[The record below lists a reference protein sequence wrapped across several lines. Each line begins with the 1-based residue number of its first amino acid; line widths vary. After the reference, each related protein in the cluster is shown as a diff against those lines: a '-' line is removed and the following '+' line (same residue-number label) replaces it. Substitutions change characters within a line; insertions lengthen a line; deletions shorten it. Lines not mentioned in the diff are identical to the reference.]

1 MAQLVDSMLAKIF
14 FYYIMDAKD
23 RSYFMIQ
30 TTDLW
35 KEFDGIV
42 AVKSLNLR
50 VEKGRSFG
58 LVGPNGAGKTTTI
71 RMLAGLLQPTSGMV
85 KIDGVDIFANP
96 RGVMPKIGYLPDEY
110 GMYDSLRVSEFLDY
124 YGGLYKVPRRE
135 RRERI
140 ERLLSLVR
148 LGNWSG
154 RFVGE
159 LSRGMRQRLMIAK
172 TLISN
177 PDVLLLDEPTSGLD
191 PRSRSELVEV
201 LQHLASIGKTMVVAS
216 NILYDLSG
224 FCDSL
229 GIIDRGV
236 LIDWGTLEELSE
248 KYCRER
254 LMRITVISGIER
266 IEEVLSSDA
275 KVRSISIDG
284 NIVSL
289 RYDGSLDDVA
299 ALNERLVRAGIRLT
313 GLCQERRTIEEIFL
327 RATS

>member
-1 MAQLVDSMLAKIF
+1 
-14 FYYIMDAKD
+14 
-23 RSYFMIQ
+23 MIQ
-30 TTDLW
+30 TVDLW
-35 KEFDGIV
+35 REFDGVV

-71 RMLAGLLQPTSGMV
+71 RMLAGLLQPTSGTV
-85 KIDGVDIFANP
+85 RIDGVDIFAEP
-96 RGVMPKIGYLPDEY
+96 RKIMPRIGYLPDEY
-110 GMYDSLRVSEFLDY
+110 GMYDGLHVGEFLDY
-124 YGGLYKVPRRE
+124 YGGLYKVRRKE

-148 LGNWSG
+148 LGNWAG

-172 TLISN
+172 TLMSN
-177 PDVLLLDEPTSGLD
+177 PDILLLDEPTSGLD
-191 PRSRSELVEV
+191 PRSRSEVVEV
-201 LQHLASIGKTMVVAS
+201 LQHLASVGKTMVVAS

-236 LIDWGTLEELSE
+236 LIDWGSLDELSE

-254 LMRITVISGIER
+254 ILRIMVVSGIER
-266 IEEVLSSDA
+266 IEDVLSSDE
-275 KVRSISIDG
+275 KVRSVSIDG
-284 NIVSL
+284 NLVSL
-289 RYDGSLDDVA
+289 RYDGSISDVA
-299 ALNERLVRAGIRLT
+299 TLNEKLVRAGVRLT